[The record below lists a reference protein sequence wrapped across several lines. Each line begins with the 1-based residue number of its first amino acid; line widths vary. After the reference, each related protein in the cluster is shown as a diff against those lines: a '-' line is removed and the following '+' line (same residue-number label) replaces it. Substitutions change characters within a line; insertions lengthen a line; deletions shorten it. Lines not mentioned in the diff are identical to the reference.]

1 MPNKVVQ
8 TVDSFEPEQDD
19 SLVFQD
25 KVLSCLSDIS
35 MYNSI
40 IIDRSQ
46 AVERSIK
53 EFRSLIHGEDIDS

>member
-8 TVDSFEPEQDD
+8 TVDSCEPEQDD
-19 SLVFQD
+19 ALVFQD
-25 KVLSCLSDIS
+25 KVLSCLSDIL

-40 IIDRSQ
+40 IMDKSQ

>member
-8 TVDSFEPEQDD
+8 TVDSYEPEQDD
-19 SLVFQD
+19 ALEFQD

-40 IIDRSQ
+40 IMDKSQ

-53 EFRSLIHGEDIDS
+53 EFRSYIHGEDIDR

>member
-8 TVDSFEPEQDD
+8 TVDSYEPEQDKA
-19 SLVFQD
+19 LEFQD
-25 KVLSCLSDIS
+25 KILSCLSDIS

-40 IIDRSQ
+40 IMDKSQ

-53 EFRSLIHGEDIDS
+53 EFRSIVHGEDIDR